1 MHSRASQMET
11 DAPRE
16 HQDTE
21 VSQVKTFMCR
31 TFARQL
37 RICHSFRTA
46 QGLQTWHELV
56 KLVMIRCLPAARGF
70 IWIKPW
76 QHYLSYHLA
85 LFQALDTCQ
94 SDSKAAEEDLS
105 SCRRL
110 GNTKSAEHSSS
121 EPQQRKNYTR
131 RHFRQ
136 RSASD
141 TTIATLHLSE
151 SHSPVS
157 FHVDLLWWY
166 VLFIQYI
173 LILKWFA
180 SLPYYCVCAWCRK
193 DKCGL

>member
-1 MHSRASQMET
+1 MLEDIARQQMHNQASQMGT
-11 DAPRE
+11 DALRE
-16 HQDTE
+16 HQDME
-21 VSQVKTFMCR
+21 VSQAKTSMYR

-37 RICHSFRTA
+37 RSCHSFCTVPR
-46 QGLQTWHELV
+46 LQTWHELV
-56 KLVMIRCLPAARGF
+56 KLVMARCLPAARGF

-94 SDSKAAEEDLS
+94 SDFKAAEEDLS

-110 GNTKSAEHSSS
+110 ENTESAEHSSS
-121 EPQQRKNYTR
+121 EPQQQKDYTH

-151 SHSPVS
+151 SYSPVS
-157 FHVDLLWWY
+157 FHVHLLWWY
-166 VLFIQYI
+166 VLYI
-173 LILKWFA
+173 
-180 SLPYYCVCAWCRK
+180 
-193 DKCGL
+193 